1 MKCCFLLAL
10 IFSAARGQTVD
21 IRVDV
26 SLVRVPATVTDR
38 KGNFVNGLHQQ
49 DFQLL
54 DNGRAREIQY
64 LWQEA
69 DLPLTV
75 GLIADV
81 SGSQSS
87 FIDRHRS
94 EVSQFL
100 EQVLGPKDQ
109 AFLVAVAA
117 NPWLVTDLT
126 GSLPELRK
134 GVDRIGRA
142 RTGPILGEPCPP
154 KLVHGRHPLAGCGGT
169 ALWNAVYAAARL
181 KIRTITGRKALIVF
195 SDGVDTGSTHSLSD
209 AIEAAQSAETIVYT
223 LHSYN
228 LAMAMF
234 PAAAVLTAEGNRHLT
249 TLAEETGGKPF
260 PSPRNG
266 PVEIFAQIEGE
277 LRNLYVIGFTAPADV
292 GEGTF
297 HKLELKATQKGIT
310 VRGRKGYSVGQVSD
324 PPNPH

>member
-1 MKCCFLLAL
+1 MQVSDLPVKENRVKCCFLLAL

-38 KGNFVNGLHQQ
+38 KGNFVNGFFTSQ

-142 RTGPILGEPCPP
+142 RTGPILGRALSAETRPRAPILSCRMR
-154 KLVHGRHPLAGCGGT
+154 RHRK
-169 ALWNAVYAAARL
+169 LWNAVYAAARL
-181 KIRTITGRKALIVF
+181 KDKDDHGKE
-195 SDGVDTGSTHSLSD
+195 GSHR
-209 AIEAAQSAETIVYT
+209 
-223 LHSYN
+223 
-228 LAMAMF
+228 
-234 PAAAVLTAEGNRHLT
+234 VLRRSGHRQHA
-249 TLAEETGGKPF
+249 
-260 PSPRNG
+260 
-266 PVEIFAQIEGE
+266 
-277 LRNLYVIGFTAPADV
+277 
-292 GEGTF
+292 
-297 HKLELKATQKGIT
+297 
-310 VRGRKGYSVGQVSD
+310 
-324 PPNPH
+324 